1 MYKFGVIY
9 ILQHGETEWNVADI
23 YQGLKSSPFTE
34 RGRAQI
40 RKAAQYFTD
49 KNIEKLFSS
58 PLERAVQTAEVVA
71 KTIGLEIEIIP
82 SFYEIDCGSFEG
94 KSRQVYKKEKGIE
107 SKFPGGESFADVYKR
122 VEGDVE
128 RLASINKNILIVG
141 HGGTNRVIASIITN
155 TPFHVIEKQKHTK
168 VICCE
173 KNSPMIYI
181 PVA

>member
-23 YQGLKSSPFTE
+23 YQGFKSSPFTE

-122 VEGDVE
+122 VDTDVK

-155 TPFHVIEKQKHTK
+155 SPFHVIEKQKHTK

-173 KNSPMIYI
+173 KNFPMIYI

>member
-1 MYKFGVIY
+1 MIY

-23 YQGLKSSPFTE
+23 FQGLKSSPFTE
-34 RGRAQI
+34 RGRGQI

-49 KNIEKLFSS
+49 KNIKNLFSS
-58 PLERAVQTAEVVA
+58 PLERAVKTAEVVA
-71 KTIGLEIEIIP
+71 KTIGLEVEIIP

-94 KSRQVYKKEKGIE
+94 KSRQEYKKEKGIE
-107 SKFPGGESFADVYKR
+107 PRFPGGESFADVYKR
-122 VEGDVE
+122 VKGDVK

-155 TPFHVIEKQKHTK
+155 TPFHEIEKQKHTK

-173 KNSPMIYI
+173 KNSPMTYI

>member
-1 MYKFGVIY
+1 MIY
-9 ILQHGETEWNVADI
+9 ILQHGETEWNVDDI

-34 RGRAQI
+34 KGKGQI

-49 KNIEKLFSS
+49 KNIEKICSS

-71 KTIGLEIEIIP
+71 KTIGLAIEIIP

-94 KSRQVYKKEKGIE
+94 QSRQVYKKEKGIE

-122 VEGDVE
+122 VEKDVE
-128 RLASINKNILIVG
+128 RLAAMKDNILIVG

-155 TPFHVIEKQKHTK
+155 TPFRAIEKQLHTK
-168 VICCE
+168 VLCCE
-173 KNSPMIYI
+173 QNSPIVYEL
-181 PVA
+181 VA

>member
-1 MYKFGVIY
+1 MIY

-34 RGRAQI
+34 RGREQI

-58 PLERAVQTAEVVA
+58 PLERAVETAKVISE
-71 KTIGLEIEIIP
+71 TIGIDIEIIP

-94 KSRQVYKKEKGIE
+94 KPRQIYKKEKGIE
-107 SKFPGGESFADVYKR
+107 PRFPNGESFADVYKR
-122 VEGDVE
+122 VEKDVE
-128 RLASINKNILIVG
+128 RLASLPKNILIVG